1 METLGGNRLWSTRFL
16 AYHVAIFYYWH
27 LLLVYLVSPRIAY
40 QFLEL
45 LESHAVDTYATFINE
60 NRSNLAALPAPQIA
74 KSYYVSGDLY
84 VCA

>member
-1 METLGGNRLWSTRFL
+1 MHFEIRLEQAAPPFDHGDSGGQPSF
-16 AYHVAIFYYWH
+16 
-27 LLLVYLVSPRIAY
+27 VYLVSPRIAY